1 VFTYYEK
8 PGNDSRALLV
18 LAAFL
23 GEFLAAQ
30 KLELVVLHWFQRMEL
45 SDRYDGKHPQ
55 VESAIEAR
63 VGANLTIHNG
73 NARRREHD
81 LA

>member
-1 VFTYYEK
+1 MLPVQS
-8 PGNDSRALLV
+8 P
-18 LAAFL
+18 

-45 SDRYDGKHPQ
+45 SDRYDGKQPQ

-63 VGANLTIHNG
+63 VSANLTIHTG
-73 NARRREHD
+73 NASRCEHD
-81 LA
+81 PA